1 MKAGG
6 PLWAALLLLL
16 PLLLLQNAPVAG
28 AANILAP
35 VWFVS
40 PSHFVMLGRLFSE
53 LAARGHNVTVLSHFP
68 RQAPQPNYTDI
79 SIAGS
84 LPSYA
89 DKITMDL
96 VEMVSSPF
104 GLLYNWHFCMD
115 ACRTVYEHPEVEK
128 LVHSQDH
135 YDLVIAEIFYVD
147 CMAVFAH
154 KFRAPLVGIV
164 TSMAF
169 PTAYDRMGNPDHPAY
184 MDSYFSPHSAPF
196 TFWQR
201 VKNSFLHVAARFCD
215 WWFAERGMDQ
225 LLAEVFGDAVPPIRE
240 IVRNTSLL
248 LVNSHWSAGHP
259 VPTVP
264 GLVEVGGL
272 HVKEPKPL
280 PQELQQ
286 FLDGSPQGVVYFS
299 LGTMVRPDTF
309 APEKL
314 QALLDVFSELPQRV
328 LWKVDP
334 TKVPRLPPNV
344 MARKWMPQND
354 VLNHPNV
361 LVFITHSGLMGTQ
374 EAVAAGVP
382 MLAMPMFGD
391 QFLNA
396 DRVVAGGSG
405 LKLLYRD
412 LSRGTLA
419 AALNQLLNDPRYR
432 ERAKQLSRL
441 FRDRPRPPLEEAVYW
456 VEYVI
461 RHRGAPHLRSAALD
475 LAWYQYLLLDV
486 AAFVVATMA
495 AALLVLYLVVRK
507 ILSCLVGASRPVPKG
522 KKRN

>member
-1 MKAGG
+1 MRLGG
-6 PLWAALLLLL
+6 VSLLLLL
-16 PLLLLQNAPVAG
+16 PLLLQNAAVSD
-28 AANILAP
+28 AANILAV
-35 VWFVS
+35 VWLIS
-40 PSHFVMLGRLFSE
+40 LSNFVMLGRLFSE

-68 RQAPQPNYTDI
+68 RQSPQPNYTDI

-84 LPSYA
+84 LASYA
-89 DKITMDL
+89 DK
-96 VEMVSSPF
+96 
-104 GLLYNWHFCMD
+104 
-115 ACRTVYEHPEVEK
+115 VYKHPEVEK

-135 YDLVIAEIFYVD
+135 YDLVIAEIYVD
-147 CMAVFAH
+147 SMAVFAH
-154 KFRAPLVGIV
+154 KFRAPLVSIV

-169 PTAYDRMGNPDHPAY
+169 PSAYDRVQWGNPDHPAY

-215 WWFAERGMDQ
+215 WWFVERGMDQ
-225 LLAEVFGDAVPPIRE
+225 LLGEVFGDAVPLIRE
-240 IVRNTSLL
+240 IMRHTSLL
-248 LVNSHWSAGHP
+248 LVNSHWSSGNP
-259 VPTVP
+259 IPTVP
-264 GLVEVGGL
+264 GVVEVGGL
-272 HVKEPKPL
+272 HVKEPKRL
-280 PQELQQ
+280 PQ
-286 FLDGSPQGVVYFS
+286 FMVIWS
-299 LGTMVRPDTF
+299 L
-309 APEKL
+309 
-314 QALLDVFSELPQRV
+314 
-328 LWKVDP
+328 
-334 TKVPRLPPNV
+334 
-344 MARKWMPQND
+344 
-354 VLNHPNV
+354 NV
-361 LVFITHSGLMGTQ
+361 LPLADHPHVRVFITHSGLMGTQ

-419 AALNQLLNDPRYR
+419 AALNQLLNDPRYY

-441 FRDRPRPPLEEAVYW
+441 FRDRPRPPLEEAEAVYW

-486 AAFVVATMA
+486 AACVVATMA
-495 AALLVLYLVVRK
+495 AALLVIRK
-507 ILSCLVGASRPVPKG
+507 ISSCLVGASCPVPKG